1 MEIIPGLKQWRG
13 WLLAAMLP
21 LALLAGCASGSG
33 SGAGARATPTYPASV
48 TPAPTITEA
57 PAFVNYTVSGPALPP
72 FSDWRVA
79 YIEQDGKLHLVS
91 LDGKTDLIGASLP
104 SYGQAGTGVFTAGAA
119 PDGGRLLYGDA
130 SGVTYVDIHADTAMV
145 LPKANTGYPL
155 ETSTLMWSPDG
166 QAVII
171 DRALLNDQI
180 VRLPSAAITNEPPD
194 NRVGNGML
202 MPTSGA
208 MYGWLDANHLAV
220 EDVAIEYPTLPTSS
234 RVPTTL
240 TVSSLASQDMT
251 TGQLRPIVTLRSPT
265 LGNGYFSLTPDASEA
280 LFYNYNVGAGS
291 LPITPDVQRINI
303 ATGHMTRLYAIAK
316 LLPPSQLLWRPHS
329 HQAVVV
335 TGVDAYQPIR
345 FYLIDLDQDRVTQLN
360 LDGFPLAWSPD
371 GATLIL
377 ETGKSLPPPFGQGA
391 YTNGDGEEGP
401 ILGFNDAGSVGSGPY
416 TLTAVSF
423 SANWSVAS
431 SVMLTT
437 QAMQIPVLGLVRNP

>member
-1 MEIIPGLKQWRG
+1 MEIIPGLKQRRG

-21 LALLAGCASGSG
+21 LALLAGCAGGSG
-33 SGAGARATPTYPASV
+33 SGAGARATPTYPAPA

-57 PAFVNYTVSGPALPP
+57 PALVNYTVSGPALPP
-72 FSDWRVA
+72 FSDWRAA
-79 YIEQDGKLHLVS
+79 YIGQDGKLHLVS
-91 LDGKTDLIGASLP
+91 LDGKTDLVGVSLP
-104 SYGQAGTGVFTAGAA
+104 SYGQAGTGVFTAESA
-119 PDGGRLLYGDA
+119 PDGERLLYGDA
-130 SGVTYVDIHADTAMV
+130 SGSTYIDLLSDTATVM
-145 LPKANTGYPL
+145 PAARTGW
-155 ETSTLMWSPDG
+155 SDSRNALMWSPDG

-171 DRALLNDQI
+171 NRPLQTNQI
-180 VRLPSAAITNEPPD
+180 VRLPSGAITNEPPD
-194 NRVGNGML
+194 NQVGNGML

-220 EDVAIEYPTLPTSS
+220 EDVAIEYPTPPTSS
-234 RVPTTL
+234 RVPTQG
-240 TVSSLASQDMT
+240 TVASLASQDIA
-251 TGQLRPIVTLRSPT
+251 TGQIRPIVTLRSPT
-265 LGNGYFSLTPDASEA
+265 LGYGYFSLTPDASEA
-280 LFYNYNVGAGS
+280 LFYNMSQAS
-291 LPITPDVQRINI
+291 LPITPDVQRIDI

-345 FYLIDLDQDRVTQLN
+345 FYLIDLDQDRVTPLN

-377 ETGKSLPPPFGQGA
+377 ETGKSLPPPFGQGS

-401 ILGFNDAGSVGSGPY
+401 ISGFNDAGIVGSGPY

-423 SANWSVAS
+423 GANWSVAS
-431 SVMLTT
+431 SVTLTT